1 MPPKHNSQR
10 VDDLLA
16 SVTEDLL
23 MGAPQRFEETSLRVE
38 RILLEIVRPD
48 PIQPRRVLPENLH
61 FAFHDHHLTP
71 TEHASPRHLLTTRC
85 GCGTRSPVRRW
96 PC

>member
-23 MGAPQRFEETSLRVE
+23 MGAPQRSPQIRDERTIDQHRVKTWG
-38 RILLEIVRPD
+38 
-48 PIQPRRVLPENLH
+48 
-61 FAFHDHHLTP
+61 F
-71 TEHASPRHLLTTRC
+71 C
-85 GCGTRSPVRRW
+85 
-96 PC
+96 